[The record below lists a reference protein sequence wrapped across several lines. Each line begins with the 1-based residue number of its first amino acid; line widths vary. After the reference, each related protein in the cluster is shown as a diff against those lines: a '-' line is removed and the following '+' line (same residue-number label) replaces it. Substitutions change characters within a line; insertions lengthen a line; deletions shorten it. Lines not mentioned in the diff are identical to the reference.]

1 VPAWAA
7 IHTIARSL
15 RSSSVAGASLAG
27 GASGVAL
34 FYAYLAEATGQ
45 QEDAETAVRLLESA
59 IPEYDGADAAL
70 FEGRTGVAW
79 VLAHLDGW
87 VLDLA
92 DEDSHQA
99 LEGALLALLDGPPIE
114 DHDLVSGLVGFGV
127 YACERLPGVTARAAL
142 DRIVTRLGNLAEEDG
157 AGLGWFTPAQRLS
170 PAPRRLSPAGHWDLG
185 MAHGAAGVVAFL
197 AHARAVGATDPAAD
211 DLVGPAAE
219 WLVRQQL
226 PPESPSRYGP
236 WLAPDQPPRPAR
248 SAWCYGDPGV
258 AVALLAAGRREEAL
272 EVARAAASRPLENCG
287 VVDGGLCHGAA
298 GLLHVFNRLHQ
309 ATGEDILAEAAR
321 RWFDQALVLPVD
333 EDGFLEG
340 RAGVGLALLAAATA
354 IEPAWDRVLLLSGP
368 GERRA

>member
-1 VPAWAA
+1 MRAWAT
-7 IHTIARSL
+7 IHTIAGSL
-15 RSSSVAGASLAG
+15 RSASVAGASLAG

-34 FYAYLAEATGQ
+34 FFAYLAEATGQ
-45 QEDAETAVRLLESA
+45 REDAETAVRLLESA

-92 DEDSHQA
+92 DDDFHQA
-99 LEGALLALLDGPPIE
+99 LECALLALLDGPPVE

-142 DRIVTRLGNLAEEDG
+142 DRIVNRLANLADEDG
-157 AGLGWFTPAQRLS
+157 AGACWFTPAQRLS

-197 AHARAVGATDPAAD
+197 AHARAAGATAPAAD
-211 DLVGPAAE
+211 DLVGHAAE

-226 PPESPSRYGP
+226 PPGSPSRYSP

-258 AVALLAAGRREEAL
+258 AVALLAAGRRNEAL
-272 EVARAAASRPLENCG
+272 EVARAAARRPVETCG

-309 ATGEDILAEAAR
+309 ATGDEILAEAAR
-321 RWFDQALVLPVD
+321 RWFDQALVLPVA

-340 RAGVGLALLAAATA
+340 RAGVGLALLGAVTG

-368 GERRA
+368 CER

>member
-1 VPAWAA
+1 ME
-7 IHTIARSL
+7 IHTIADSL
-15 RSSSVAGASLAG
+15 RSASVAGASLAG

-34 FYAYLAEATGQ
+34 FFTYLAEATGQ
-45 QEDAETAVRLLESA
+45 GEDAETAVRLLESA
-59 IPEYDGADAAL
+59 IPEDNGADAAL

-92 DEDSHQA
+92 DDDS
-99 LEGALLALLDGPPIE
+99 LEGLECALLALLDGPPIE

-127 YACERLPGVTARAAL
+127 YACERLPGVTAWAAL
-142 DRIVTRLGNLAEEDG
+142 DRIVTRLGNLADEDG
-157 AGLGWFTPAQRLS
+157 AGARWFTPARRLS

-197 AHARAVGATDPAAD
+197 AHARAAGADGPTAD
-211 DLVGPAAE
+211 DLVGLAAE

-226 PPESPSRYGP
+226 PPGSPSRYSP

-258 AVALLAAGRREEAL
+258 AVALLAAGRRDDAV
-272 EVARAAASRPLENCG
+272 EVARAAATRPVESCG
-287 VVDGGLCHGAA
+287 VVDAGICHGAA

-309 ATGEDILAEAAR
+309 ETGDGVLAEAAR
-321 RWFDQALVLPVD
+321 RWFEHTLLLPVA

-340 RAGVGLALLAAATA
+340 RAGVGLALLAAATG

-368 GERRA
+368 AGARA